1 MVLSSPS
8 PPLPTP
14 NTILMFGPSNVGARF
29 QHWFFLGGGWRREGA
44 GEFNEEVTIK
54 CPKDFWPGLQL
65 MTTSHL
71 LELKPPAVF
80 VTKVAKQHVH
90 DLISLCQPAIP
101 LFGQSPAGLALFW
114 TPLCNA
120 TLRSGGREEHLN
132 A

>member
-8 PPLPTP
+8 PPPPHPQHNIDVWSFQRRCKIPT
-14 NTILMFGPSNVGARF
+14 LV
-29 QHWFFLGGGWRREGA
+29 FFGGGWRGEGA